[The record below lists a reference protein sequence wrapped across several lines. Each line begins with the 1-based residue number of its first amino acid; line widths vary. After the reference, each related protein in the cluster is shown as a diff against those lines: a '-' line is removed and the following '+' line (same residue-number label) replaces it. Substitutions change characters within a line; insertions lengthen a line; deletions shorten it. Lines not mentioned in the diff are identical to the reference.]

1 MAHNKQNLCGQ
12 IHLSGSSLG
21 PCEYTVFEKAVSQF
35 PASWIKTTD
44 IVAETIFV
52 LMFLSR
58 MLRKQS
64 LVLFPIFAGCAA
76 DIGFEHP

>member
-1 MAHNKQNLCGQ
+1 M
-12 IHLSGSSLG
+12 
-21 PCEYTVFEKAVSQF
+21 
-35 PASWIKTTD
+35 D

-64 LVLFPIFAGCAA
+64 LVLFPIFAGRAA